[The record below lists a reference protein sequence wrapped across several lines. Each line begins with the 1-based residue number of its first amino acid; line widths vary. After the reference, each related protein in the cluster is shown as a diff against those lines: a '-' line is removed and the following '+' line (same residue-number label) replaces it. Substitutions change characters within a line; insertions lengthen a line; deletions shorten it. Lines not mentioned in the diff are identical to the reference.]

1 MNLINCGDHMDES
14 TELNFMLDKF
24 VELHKGMKQRDE
36 NWYKSMA
43 TTIGGSEIASLLAI
57 SENEELRKY
66 KSPYSSFMDVVN
78 NKIAIKEGKQ
88 VWQNGGIACWWGTL
102 FEEVITKIIEIELGN
117 EIKGDSI
124 CIQMVKG
131 HRNSPDGYI
140 VAHFCEVASEEVVF
154 VNNNTTTLQYKL
166 YTTDMDPSLIKFS
179 RVIML
184 EFKCPISRKPS
195 VEIPKHYIPQLW
207 SGLAVSPIATMA
219 LFIDSIFRKCSVSML
234 GDNIDYDNI
243 YHNKDQTIEVSNP
256 ICWGMIGLYSKNKPT
271 HFVDMGE
278 VSYSD
283 FNFIMGK
290 INDKLIKT
298 EIGIPWFRVGKYK
311 QNYDGQNYDGQNY
324 DEQKRGNMRTIE
336 SEIEELKKMTPNGYY
351 FLGVLPWKLFHSSY
365 LPIQRRFGFLNE
377 IFPLIN
383 KVHEFVNSNTTAVFK
398 LDSSLKET
406 SLSL

>member
-1 MNLINCGDHMDES
+1 MNLNICGNNICDDNIDNANY
-14 TELNFMLDKF
+14 LNSMLNKF

-43 TTIGGSEIASLLAI
+43 TTIGGSEIAALLAI

-66 KSPYSSFMDVVN
+66 KSPYSTFMDIVN

-88 VWQNGGIACWWGTL
+88 VWQNGGVACWWGTL

-140 VAHFCEVASEEVVF
+140 VAHFCEDTS
-154 VNNNTTTLQYKL
+154 NGNDNGNRNSNKDTIPQYQL

-179 RVIML
+179 RIIML

-195 VEIPKHYIPQLW
+195 IEIPKHYIPQLW
-207 SGLAVSPIATMA
+207 SGLAVSPIASMA
-219 LFIDSIFRKCSVSML
+219 LFIDSIFRKCSMGML
-234 GDNIDYDNI
+234 GDNIEYDTI

-256 ICWGMIGLYSKNKPT
+256 ICWGMIALYSKNKPT
-271 HFVDMGE
+271 HFVDMGN
-278 VSYSD
+278 VSFSD

-298 EIGIPWFRVGKYK
+298 EIGMPWFRISECGQLPK
-311 QNYDGQNYDGQNY
+311 QEQGQNKQPQ
-324 DEQKRGNMRTIE
+324 EPKKRGNLKSIE
-336 SEIEELKKMTPNGYY
+336 VEIEEFKKLTPKGHY

-365 LPIQRRFGFLNE
+365 LPIQRRYGFLKE
-377 IFPLIN
+377 ILPLID
-383 KVHEFVNSNTTAVFK
+383 KVHGFVNSSS
-398 LDSSLKET
+398 DST
-406 SLSL
+406 S